1 MSTLKGGRLGC
12 MKFGVGMAGL
22 GLAMLMAVL
31 STSVMAQKM
40 YRCGSVY
47 QDHPCSGDQPG
58 KVLGQSGATVSSS
71 TPVVDAACA
80 ARGVRSQKISWAR
93 QAGRTQDEQLSAMP
107 QETSLINEVYNLRG
121 TTVEIRLAIEANC
134 MAMKT
139 RGAQAAALED
149 AAAKL
154 RGADAGATGSPTA
167 PAANAAPPAATTTS
181 TADDA
186 ARRRAESDALSK
198 KLKCGSIGNRIRSI
212 RDSQR
217 SGGSG
222 EAMDRLKQQLQ
233 EMDAA
238 SREAGC

>member
-1 MSTLKGGRLGC
+1 MYTLKGGRFGG
-12 MKFGVGMAGL
+12 MTVGVGVVGL
-22 GLAMLMAVL
+22 MLAMIG
-31 STSVMAQKM
+31 TSAMAQKM

-58 KVLGQSGATVSSS
+58 KVLGQSGATVAAS

-80 ARGVRSQKISWAR
+80 ARGVRSQKISWTR
-93 QAGRTQDEQLSAMP
+93 QAGRTQDEQLDAMP
-107 QETSLINEVYNLRG
+107 QEASLINEVYSLRG
-121 TTVEIRLAIEANC
+121 STVEIRLAVEANC
-134 MAMKT
+134 MAAKT

-154 RGADAGATGSPTA
+154 RGTDAGT
-167 PAANAAPPAATTTS
+167 PAAPVANATPPAVSTTS
-181 TADDA
+181 AADDA

-222 EAMDRLKQQLQ
+222 DAMDRLKQQLQ
-233 EMDAA
+233 EMEVA

>member
-1 MSTLKGGRLGC
+1 MYTLEGGRLGC
-12 MKFGVGMAGL
+12 MKVGVGVAGL
-22 GLAMLMAVL
+22 AVALALV
-31 STSVMAQKM
+31 STSAMAQKM

-47 QDHPCSGDQPG
+47 QDHPCSGDHPNS
-58 KVLGQSGATVSSS
+58 KVLGQSGATLPS
-71 TPVVDAACA
+71 PKQAVDAACA
-80 ARGVRSQKISWAR
+80 DRGAHSQKISWAR
-93 QAGRTQDEQLSAMP
+93 EAGRTQDEQIAATP
-107 QETSLINEVYNLRG
+107 QDTALIKEIYNLRG
-121 TTVEIRLAIEANC
+121 TTVEIRMAIEANC

-167 PAANAAPPAATTTS
+167 PAANAVPPAATTTS
-181 TADDA
+181 AADDA